1 VAALP
6 VGVVGDEVVDAD
18 LLEALAVAR
27 VFAKR
32 EPVLLELGLDEE
44 LERPLAQGACFLLIG
59 NGRQQRLP
67 SRRPF
72 INSARKVGSIA
83 SGD

>member
-44 LERPLAQGACFLLIG
+44 LERPLAQGPVF
-59 NGRQQRLP
+59 
-67 SRRPF
+67 S
-72 INSARKVGSIA
+72 
-83 SGD
+83 

>member
-1 VAALP
+1 MEGQAVVDGVDQVVGAEEAVAALP

-27 VFAKR
+27 VFAQG

-44 LERPLAQGACFLLIG
+44 LERPLAVRALR
-59 NGRQQRLP
+59 GRDQHHAGR
-67 SRRPF
+67 
-72 INSARKVGSIA
+72 
-83 SGD
+83 